1 MTENFWNPWTEETA
15 EWAWREEAGG
25 RTPPKIAYDALGLDL
40 DPIAAVRCRFLG
52 ASGSRLAGP
61 IFGPV
66 NIQIAYVRCRNPRL
80 NKPVH
85 TFSVRIWDDEHREA
99 RFCRE
104 FLSEARPDTSSVLA
118 LVTSMRVLLLALEMG
133 CEI

>member
-1 MTENFWNPWTEETA
+1 MTENFWNPWTEDTA

-25 RTPPKIAYDALGLDL
+25 RTPPKIAYDALGLNL
-40 DPIAAVRCRFLG
+40 DPVAAVRCRLLG
-52 ASGSRLAGP
+52 AHGSRLAGP

-66 NIQIAYVRCRNPRL
+66 NIQIAYLRHRNPRL

-85 TFSVRIWDDEHREA
+85 TFSVRIRDDEDREA
-99 RFCRE
+99 KFGRE
-104 FLSEARPDTSSVLA
+104 FLSEARLDTSSVPA
-118 LVTSMRVLLLALEMG
+118 LVASMRVLLLAEEMG